1 MRDEIRSHLEKTLGC
16 IINDDMT
23 QLFKE
28 LTFEKSFDKKEYLAE
43 SGEFCRYQYFILEG
57 SCYSFYVNEKGDK
70 NAIQFALEGY
80 WITEAASYFTN
91 KPAVFS
97 IQALEPVRALLL
109 SKENLDI
116 LCRSFPLY
124 DRYFRILMQNS
135 LSHLHYRIAVTT
147 SEEAEHRYVE
157 FSTNFPHIIQRIP
170 QYLIASFLGIA
181 PQSLSRIRKGLAYK

>member
-1 MRDEIRSHLEKTLGC
+1 MRDEIRSHLEKNLGC
-16 IINDDMT
+16 IVNDDMT

>member
-16 IINDDMT
+16 IISDDMT